1 MNAHM
6 MSRDKSCGAHIALH
20 CVRTEC
26 CQENAMQDKPDRAS
40 QQHLR
45 DQVKQKLEQVQHILA
60 DLSRGSGHRVLKL
73 HRDAEAAD
81 CSTTLTFEV
90 WLASKG

>member
-45 DQVKQKLEQVQHILA
+45 DQVKQKLEQVQHILS
-60 DLSRGSGHRVLKL
+60 DLSRQVDIVFLSYTGTPKQLI
-73 HRDAEAAD
+73 AAP
-81 CSTTLTFEV
+81 L
-90 WLASKG
+90 